1 MPFVTGPKKLTERT
15 INQYHNL
22 NSFPKKHVTL
32 KNWVFFGCS
41 FFLFLFDTEAQ
52 IELSNFTATGRA
64 GISSTLATDY
74 QAQGVNPANLALD
87 PTYDGKHQTIGFG
100 ELGFSVYSDAL
111 SKLNLRSA
119 LFNPDKK
126 LSANE
131 KTQAA
136 QDFAGNGLTLN
147 MDFLYAGYAWQRVSG
162 GSGFAFTMRER
173 AQWYSK
179 FNPLAAEIMFQG
191 FNAEKYFDS
200 LITKVRF
207 DTLTLK
213 DTTEIIGAIASAPQ
227 FLSQILQGTRIAM
240 AWNREYGFSYGVN
253 VINNYDLKLDIGVGL
268 KYIQGIGYL
277 DIQSDGKT
285 LKAFIASSP
294 WFGIKFGNNGQL
306 QQPSDS
312 VNLGFLPNS
321 AGMGIGFEFGA
332 TAIIKDHFRVS
343 ASLTDL
349 GSINYQTNVYTA
361 TDAPLTNIRNSG
373 FSNYNFFKNAEQFDG
388 FQKDLIK
395 WDGLKNRRQDLPT
408 KMRIGFAITYEKWN
422 AGIETVIPLNNASGN
437 FVRPIYSIGG
447 EYRIVEWL
455 RLGSGLLA
463 GGNYSNAMVPFG
475 LTFVTGG
482 GLWEMGIASRDV
494 LTYVKQKKP
503 MLSLST
509 GLLRFRF

>member
-1 MPFVTGPKKLTERT
+1 LNPDSTKKCAFKT
-15 INQYHNL
+15 
-22 NSFPKKHVTL
+22 SFLVA
-32 KNWVFFGCS
+32 VS
-41 FFLFLFDTEAQ
+41 FFFLLSRAEGQ

-74 QAQGVNPANLALD
+74 QAQGVNPANLAMV
-87 PTYDGKHQTIGFG
+87 PSYDGKHHTIGFG

-119 LFNPDKK
+119 LFDPNKK
-126 LSANE
+126 LSIDE

-136 QDFAGNGLTLN
+136 QDFAGKGLTVN
-147 MDFLYAGYAWQRVSG
+147 MDFLYAGYAWQKVSG

-179 FNPLAAEIMFQG
+179 FNPLAAEIMFRG
-191 FNAEKYFDS
+191 FNANTYFDS
-200 LITKVRF
+200 LLTNIRF

-213 DTTEIIGAIASAPQ
+213 DTTEIIGAISKVPQ
-227 FLSQILQGTRIAM
+227 FLSQILDGTRIAM
-240 AWNREYGFSYGVN
+240 SWNREYGFSYGVN
-253 VINNYDLKLDIGVGL
+253 VIDNFDFKLDVGVGV

-306 QQPSDS
+306 KQSSDS
-312 VNLGFLPNS
+312 INLGFLPNS
-321 AGMGIGFEFGA
+321 AGMGLGFEFGA

-361 TDAPLTNIRNSG
+361 TDAKLTNIRNDG

-388 FQKDLIK
+388 FQKDLIR

-408 KMRIGFAITYEKWN
+408 KIRTGFAISYEKWN
-422 AGIETVIPLNNASGN
+422 AGIETVIPLNSASGN

-447 EYRIVEWL
+447 EYRVLDWL
-455 RLGSGLLA
+455 RLGSGLLV
-463 GGNYSNAMVPFG
+463 GGNYTSALIPFG

-482 GLWEMGIASRDV
+482 GLWEMGIASRDI
-494 LTYVKQKKP
+494 LTYIKQKKP

-509 GLLRFRF
+509 GFLRFRF

>member
-1 MPFVTGPKKLTERT
+1 MHFITGQRKKIEQTIHLYLILNPVRMNHCVLKTLVIVTFCLFSIIFKL
-15 INQYHNL
+15 
-22 NSFPKKHVTL
+22 
-32 KNWVFFGCS
+32 
-41 FFLFLFDTEAQ
+41 EAQ

-87 PTYDGKHQTIGFG
+87 PSFDGMHHTIGFG

-111 SKLNLRSA
+111 SKLNLRTA
-119 LFNPDKK
+119 LFNPSKK
-126 LSANE
+126 LSTDE
-131 KTQAA
+131 KSQAA
-136 QDFAGNGLTLN
+136 QDFAGNGLTVN
-147 MDFLYAGYAWQRVSG
+147 MDFLYGGYAWQRNSG

-179 FNPLAAEIMFQG
+179 FNPLAAEIMFKG
-191 FNAEKYFDS
+191 FNANTYFDS
-200 LITKVRF
+200 LVTKVRF
-207 DTLTLK
+207 DSLKLK
-213 DTTEIIGAIASAPQ
+213 DTTEVIGAISKVPQ
-227 FLSQILQGTRIAM
+227 FLSKILEGTRIAM
-240 AWNREYGFSYGVN
+240 SWNREYGFSYGVN

-332 TAIIKDHFRVS
+332 TAIIREHFRVS

-349 GSINYQTNVYTA
+349 GSINYQTNVYSA
-361 TDAPLTNIRNSG
+361 TDAPLTNISNRG
-373 FSNYNFFKNAEQFDG
+373 FSSYNFFKNAGQFDG

-395 WDGLKNRRQDLPT
+395 WEGLKNRRQDLPT
-408 KMRIGFAITYEKWN
+408 KMRIGFAMTYEKWN
-422 AGIETVIPLNNASGN
+422 AGIETVIPLNNVSGN

-447 EYRIVEWL
+447 EYRVVEWMK
-455 RLGSGLLA
+455 LGSGFLT
-463 GGNYSNAMVPFG
+463 GGNYSNVMMPFG
-475 LTFVTGG
+475 VTLVTSG

-494 LTYVKQKKP
+494 LTYIKQKKP